1 MDRVSF
7 IEHQGSKVLLVD
19 LTGCTPEEVL
29 EISKEVVRVVTA
41 QPRGS
46 VLLMA
51 DFTGARV
58 DRETVTFIKEG
69 AVRDAP
75 YIKKSAWVGVESF
88 GDVWFKAVKTF
99 STRSLPAF
107 KTRGEALDWLVK
119 GENKAAAS

>member
-1 MDRVSF
+1 MDRVRF
-7 IEHQGSKVLLVD
+7 IEHQGFKILLVD

-29 EISKEVVRVVTA
+29 QICKEVVRVVTGE
-41 QPRGS
+41 PRGS

-75 YIKKSAWVGVESF
+75 YIKRSAWVGVEAF

-107 KTRGEALDWLVK
+107 KTRDEALAWLVK
-119 GENKAAAS
+119 EENKAAAS